1 MGRSINRRDF
11 LVFGSGALATALLA
25 ACSSGGSAG
34 NVQSVAAPSGD
45 PVRGGTLIFSDTE
58 TVPSW
63 QSQRLGTYSA
73 GNLSFSVL
81 AYLLYFDPV
90 SRTLVPWIASD
101 FSHNAENTEFTFT
114 IRPGVTFSDGT
125 PLDAEIV
132 RRNLDRLGLG
142 DPEKNITPNP
152 YLKPGYDHA
161 ELVSPDT
168 VKVLLTSPNQD
179 FLLRTT
185 QNQNGLVAASTLEL
199 DATEAGKP
207 ENVVSAGP
215 FVFESQIPE
224 QEVVLVRREDYQW
237 APASSS
243 NQGPAYLDKIVWRV
257 LPEIGL
263 RTGALQSGQVD
274 VARGIQPLDEPVIT
288 AAGYQVLA
296 TRPTLGT
303 SNWAAFRIDN
313 PLVSDIRVRQA
324 LLIGINREEMVA
336 TTLSPS
342 FPPAKS
348 ILNVDHPAFI
358 DLSDE
363 FAYDPDRS
371 RTLLDEAGWVAG
383 SDGIR
388 EKDGQKLELEIP
400 QSAQQAALGG
410 AWEYIAQQW
419 RQELGVVLNV
429 RNDASFA
436 AAAATDPTV
445 PLTLS
450 RISIVS
456 LAQQFGVKGN
466 TAIIA
471 EDPTLV
477 EFRQRELA
485 ATDDAALAEIQREE
499 QRYLIDQAFVIPT
512 FEEAQVF
519 GASPQVNLE
528 FNATTYPL
536 FHTAWKAG

>member
-1 MGRSINRRDF
+1 MNRRDF
-11 LVFGSGALATALLA
+11 LLFGSGAVSVALLA
-25 ACSSGGSAG
+25 ACGGRSSSGTAG
-34 NVQSVAAPSGD
+34 AVSAPSGD

-58 TVPSW
+58 SVPSW
-63 QSQRLGTYSA
+63 QNQRLGTYSA

-81 AYLLYFDPV
+81 AYLLYFDPL
-90 SRTLVPWIASD
+90 SRTLVPWIASE
-101 FSHNAENTEFTFT
+101 FSHNTENTEFTFK

-132 RRNLDRLGLG
+132 RRNLDRFGLG
-142 DPEKNITPNP
+142 DAAKNINPNP
-152 YLKPGYDHA
+152 YLRPGYDHA
-161 ELVSPDT
+161 ELVSEDT
-168 VKVLLTSPNQD
+168 VKVILNSPNQD

-199 DATEAGKP
+199 DGTEAGKP

-237 APASSS
+237 APESSS

-274 VARGIQPLDEPVIT
+274 VARGIQPLDEAVIT
-288 AAGYQVLA
+288 AAGFQVLA
-296 TRPTLGT
+296 TRPVLGT
-303 SNWAAFRIDN
+303 SNWASFRIDN
-313 PLVSDIRVRQA
+313 PLVSDERVRRA
-324 LLIGINREEMVA
+324 LLIGIDRDEMVA

-348 ILNVDHPAFI
+348 ILNVEHPAFV
-358 DLSDE
+358 DLSSE
-363 FAYDPDRS
+363 FAFDPDRA
-371 RTLLDEAGWVAG
+371 RALLEEAGWVAG
-383 SDGIR
+383 SDGVR
-388 EKDGQKLELEIP
+388 TKDGTRLELEIP

-436 AAAATDPTV
+436 AAAATDSNV
-445 PLTLS
+445 PLNLS

-456 LAQQFGVKGN
+456 LAQQFGAKGN
-466 TAIIA
+466 TALVA
-471 EDPTLV
+471 EEPTLV
-477 EFRQRELA
+477 EFRKRELA
-485 ATDDAALAEIQREE
+485 AADNAALADIQREE
-499 QRYLIDQAFVIPT
+499 QRYLIEKAYVIPT